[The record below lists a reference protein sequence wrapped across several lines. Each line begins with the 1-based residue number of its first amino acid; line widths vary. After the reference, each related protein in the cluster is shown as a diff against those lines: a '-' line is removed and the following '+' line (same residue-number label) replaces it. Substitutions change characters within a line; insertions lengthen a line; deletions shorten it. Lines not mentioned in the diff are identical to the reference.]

1 MSMVPGAC
9 DNLVG
14 GAVTQVADVPV
25 WETALFDTRSRAR
38 GIFPLSAPSRVESAM
53 TPRKGTKFRRTV
65 EEVADLTVTHRH
77 AAGIDVH
84 SAVHFVAVPTED
96 VPSGFINPE
105 RKLPA
110 GVRKFGAN
118 TGDLE
123 AIAAWLKDC
132 EVTTVAMESTGVY
145 WIPLYELLA
154 SQGFD
159 VILADPRQTKHAPGR
174 PKSDVLDCQW
184 IRRLHSY
191 GLLTAS
197 FRPADEIVVWRGF
210 QRQREMLIR
219 YAAQHVQHMQ
229 KALEEMNVKLT
240 EVVSDIVG
248 QTGMKIIKDMV
259 RGERDPLKLAK
270 HRHERCKA
278 TEAEI
283 ASALYGNWRKEH
295 LFALKQGLQMYE
307 FYQRQLRECD
317 REIETCLQ
325 GFADK
330 SGGASLPVR
339 PPKQKPR
346 RHEPKFGAR
355 ALLFRMAGVDL
366 TVIEGISETT
376 ALVILSEIGTDLSRF
391 PSEKNFVSWLGLC
404 PQHRGSAGKIFNR
417 RVRRGANRAARAMR
431 MAAQGCHHAKNAL
444 GAFYRRIQAR
454 CGGAKAVV
462 ATARKIAERV
472 YRMLKYG
479 QEYVRQAEQ
488 AYEEAYRLRTVKAM
502 ARKAESLGYKLVPAT
517 AE

>member
-1 MSMVPGAC
+1 
-9 DNLVG
+9 
-14 GAVTQVADVPV
+14 
-25 WETALFDTRSRAR
+25 
-38 GIFPLSAPSRVESAM
+38 
-53 TPRKGTKFRRTV
+53 
-65 EEVADLTVTHRH
+65 
-77 AAGIDVH
+77 
-84 SAVHFVAVPTED
+84 
-96 VPSGFINPE
+96 
-105 RKLPA
+105 
-110 GVRKFGAN
+110 
-118 TGDLE
+118 
-123 AIAAWLKDC
+123 
-132 EVTTVAMESTGVY
+132 
-145 WIPLYELLA
+145 
-154 SQGFD
+154 
-159 VILADPRQTKHAPGR
+159 
-174 PKSDVLDCQW
+174 
-184 IRRLHSY
+184 
-191 GLLTAS
+191 
-197 FRPADEIVVWRGF
+197 VWRGF

-229 KALEEMNVKLT
+229 KALAEMNVKLT

-248 QTGMKIIKDMV
+248 QTGMKIIKDIV
-259 RGERDPLKLAK
+259 RGKRDPLQLAK

-283 ASALYGNWRKEH
+283 ASALYGSWRKEH

-317 REIETCLQ
+317 QQIEACLRDC
-325 GFADK
+325 ADK
-330 SGGASLPVR
+330 SGGAALPAT
-339 PPKQKPR
+339 PKKQKPR
-346 RHEPKFGAR
+346 GHEPRFGAR

-431 MAAQGCHHAKNAL
+431 MAGQGCHHAKNAL

-454 CGGAKAVV
+454 CGGTKAVV

-472 YRMLKYG
+472 YRLLKYG
-479 QEYVRQAEQ
+479 QEYVAQAEQ
-488 AYEEAYRLRTVKAM
+488 MYEEAYRLRTLKAM

-517 AE
+517 P

>member
-1 MSMVPGAC
+1 
-9 DNLVG
+9 
-14 GAVTQVADVPV
+14 
-25 WETALFDTRSRAR
+25 
-38 GIFPLSAPSRVESAM
+38 M
-53 TPRKGTKFRRTV
+53 TPRQGKRFRTS
-65 EEVADLTVTHRH
+65 EEVEDLTVSQRH

-84 SAVHFVAVPTED
+84 AAVHFVAVPVED
-96 VPSGFINPE
+96 VPAGFLNPDA
-105 RKLPA
+105 KLPA
-110 GVRKFGAN
+110 GVRKFGAM
-118 TGDLE
+118 TADLE
-123 AIAAWLKDC
+123 SLAAWLKEC
-132 EVTTVAMESTGVY
+132 GVTTVAMESTGVY

-154 SQGFD
+154 SQGLD
-159 VILADPRQTKHAPGR
+159 VILVDPRQTKHAPGR

-197 FRPADEIVVWRGF
+197 FRPADEVVVWRGF
-210 QRQREMLIR
+210 QRQREMLVR
-219 YAAQHVQHMQ
+219 YAAQHVQHLQ

-248 QTGMKIIKDMV
+248 QTGMKIIKDIV
-259 RGERDPLKLAK
+259 RGQRDPLKLAK

-283 ASALYGNWRKEH
+283 AAALHGNWRKEH
-295 LFALKQGLQMYE
+295 LFALKQALALYE
-307 FYQRQLRECD
+307 FYQRQLRDCEK
-317 REIETCLQ
+317 EIEACLR
-325 GFADK
+325 GFADQ
-330 SGGASLPVR
+330 SGGAALP
-339 PPKQKPR
+339 PNPR
-346 RHEPKFGAR
+346 RQPPRGHAVRFGAR

-366 TVIEGISETT
+366 TLIEGISETT

-391 PSEKNFVSWLGLC
+391 PTEKNFVSWLGLC
-404 PQHRGSAGKIFNR
+404 PQHRGSAGKIFSR
-417 RVRRGANRAARAMR
+417 RVRRGANRAARALR

-472 YRMLKYG
+472 YRLLKYG

-488 AYEEAYRLRTVKAM
+488 AYEEAYRLRTLKAM
-502 ARKAESLGYKLVPAT
+502 ARKAESLGYKLVPV

>member
-1 MSMVPGAC
+1 
-9 DNLVG
+9 
-14 GAVTQVADVPV
+14 
-25 WETALFDTRSRAR
+25 
-38 GIFPLSAPSRVESAM
+38 M
-53 TPRKGTKFRRTV
+53 TPRQGKAFRTSTQV
-65 EEVADLTVTHRH
+65 EDLTVRQQH

-84 SAVHFVAVPTED
+84 AAVHFVAVAPAD
-96 VPSGFINPE
+96 VPAGFVNPDP
-105 RKLPA
+105 KLPP

-123 AIAAWLKDC
+123 ALADWLKAC
-132 EVTTVAMESTGVY
+132 GATTVAMESTGVY

-154 SQGFD
+154 SRGFD
-159 VILADPRQTKHAPGR
+159 VILVDPRQTQHAPGR

-210 QRQREMLIR
+210 QRQRDMLVR
-219 YAAQHVQHMQ
+219 YATQHVQHLQ
-229 KALEEMNVKLT
+229 KALEEMNVQLT

-248 QTGMKIIKDMV
+248 QTGLKIIKDIV
-259 RGERDPLKLAK
+259 RGVRDPLQLAK
-270 HRHERCKA
+270 HRHEKCKA
-278 TEAEI
+278 TQAEI
-283 ASALYGNWRKEH
+283 AAALHGNWRKEH
-295 LFALKQGLQMYE
+295 LFALKQALQMYE
-307 FYQRQLRECD
+307 FYQRQLRACD
-317 REIETCLQ
+317 GEIEACLR
-325 GFADK
+325 GMADK
-330 SGGASLPVR
+330 SGGMALPPNPRR
-339 PPKQKPR
+339 PSKPR
-346 RHEPKFGAR
+346 GHDVRFGAR

-366 TVIEGISETT
+366 TVIEGISEQT
-376 ALVILSEIGTDLSRF
+376 ALVVLSEIGLDLSRF
-391 PSEKNFVSWLGLC
+391 PTEKHFVSWLGLC

-417 RVRRGANRAARAMR
+417 RVRRGANRAARALR

-444 GAFYRRIQAR
+444 GAFYRRIQGR

-472 YRMLKYG
+472 YRLLQYG

-488 AYEEAYRLRTVKAM
+488 AYEEAYRQRTVKGL

-517 AE
+517 A

>member
-1 MSMVPGAC
+1 
-9 DNLVG
+9 
-14 GAVTQVADVPV
+14 
-25 WETALFDTRSRAR
+25 
-38 GIFPLSAPSRVESAM
+38 M
-53 TPRKGTKFRRTV
+53 TPRKGMQFRTSEKV
-65 EEVADLTVTHRH
+65 EDLAITHRH

-84 SAVHFVAVPTED
+84 AAVHFVSVPVED
-96 VPSGFINPE
+96 VPAGFINPDA
-105 RKLPA
+105 KLPA

-123 AIAAWLKDC
+123 ALAAWLKDC
-132 EVTTVAMESTGVY
+132 HVKTVAMESTGVY

-154 SQGFD
+154 SQGFE
-159 VILADPRQTKHAPGR
+159 VFLVDPRQTKHAPGR

-184 IRRLHSY
+184 MRRLHSY

-197 FRPADEIVVWRGF
+197 FRPADEIVQWRGF
-210 QRQREMLIR
+210 QRQRDMLVR

-240 EVVSDIVG
+240 EVVSDVAG
-248 QTGMKIIKDMV
+248 QTGMKIIKDIV
-259 RGERDPLKLAK
+259 RGERDPLQLAK

-295 LFALKQGLQMYE
+295 LFALKQALKMYE

-317 REIETCLQ
+317 QEIETCLR

-330 SGGASLPVR
+330 SGGAAMPAR
-339 PPKQKPR
+339 PKKQAPR

-376 ALVILSEIGTDLSRF
+376 ALAILSEIGTDLSRF

-472 YRMLKYG
+472 YRLLKYG
-479 QEYVRQAEQ
+479 QEYVAQAEQ
-488 AYEEAYRLRTVKAM
+488 VYEEAYRLRTLKAM

-517 AE
+517 A